1 MLGDQRGKPYAMH
14 GEQVAVGTVLALTVA
29 AKLAAITP
37 DFDAAREAAA
47 KYDAAAWESEIRRAY
62 GDAAGA
68 IIELEAQSGKNQ
80 TAGRLKRI
88 DIMQQHWDEVRVMLA
103 GVYPAEK
110 LRTLLKD
117 IGCPCEPRDIGVTKD
132 ILRDALLYC
141 KETRARYTVYQLA
154 WDLGLLAKLADEVCA
169 EAECA
174 E

>member
-1 MLGDQRGKPYAMH
+1 
-14 GEQVAVGTVLALTVA
+14 
-29 AKLAAITP
+29 
-37 DFDAAREAAA
+37 
-47 KYDAAAWESEIRRAY
+47 
-62 GDAAGA
+62 
-68 IIELEAQSGKNQ
+68 
-80 TAGRLKRI
+80 
-88 DIMQQHWDEVRVMLA
+88 MQQHWDEVRVMLA